1 MMTIFRSPG
10 RSLLRNSETA
20 SRSRFEE
27 LFLSKGINAAIS
39 RIYFEESFFRRTM
52 ADQITKFPNEN
63 IGNGIASLTTILL
76 QGVLVIEQLD
86 DFRFT
91 EGGRGSVG
99 VHFRHCVDFV
109 ECFVNGI
116 RTSDIDYTLRRR
128 ETASETDRQASL
140 SRIRTVLTSLQSL
153 SQLSPDLSVL
163 VRSESEDPAVK
174 WLKSSVMRE
183 LEFVQS
189 HTIHHYA
196 LIGFKLKLLGFEID
210 EKFGVSQSTLQFWNN
225 EKANSA

>member
-1 MMTIFRSPG
+1 
-10 RSLLRNSETA
+10 
-20 SRSRFEE
+20 
-27 LFLSKGINAAIS
+27 
-39 RIYFEESFFRRTM
+39 M
-52 ADQITKFPNEN
+52 ADQITNFPNEN
-63 IGNGIASLTTILL
+63 IGNGIASLTNILL
-76 QGVLVIEQLD
+76 QGVFVIEQLE
-86 DFRFT
+86 DFQFT

-116 RTSDIDYTLRRR
+116 GTSEIDYTLRRR
-128 ETASETDRQASL
+128 ETTSETDRHAAL
-140 SRIRTVLTSLQSL
+140 LRFRTVLTSLQSL
-153 SQLSPDLSVL
+153 SLLNPDVSVL
-163 VRSESEDPAVK
+163 VRSENEETEVK
-174 WLKSSVMRE
+174 WSKSSVMRE

-196 LIGFKLKLLGFEID
+196 LIGFKLKLLGFEVD